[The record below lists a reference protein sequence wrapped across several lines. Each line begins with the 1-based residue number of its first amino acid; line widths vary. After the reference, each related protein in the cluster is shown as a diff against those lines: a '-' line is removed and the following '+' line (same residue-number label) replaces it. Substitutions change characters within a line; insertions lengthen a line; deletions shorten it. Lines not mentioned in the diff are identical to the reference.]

1 MHGFR
6 ERPDQIGR
14 ARARQM
20 ASSFGRE
27 LRIARVTAGLTQ
39 RRLGV
44 RARVSQQ
51 MVSQAERGDP
61 NLSLSSRC
69 RLAAA
74 SGHELNWRLYPVA
87 GIPLRDSGQLGLAS
101 AIVNAAHARWQA
113 QLEVPVAPGD
123 LRAADLVLRGESE
136 LVHVEIE
143 RALVDAQAQIRSAH
157 VKRDVIAQGE
167 DRPVRLVIAVTDTP
181 ATRAR
186 LAPFREILSRTFPV
200 TSRQIWYAI
209 RHGEPVGGDGILFVR
224 APRTVPGST

>member
-1 MHGFR
+1 MQGFR
-6 ERPDQIGR
+6 RRPDQIGR
-14 ARARQM
+14 ARSRQI
-20 ASSFGRE
+20 AASFGRE

-39 RRLGV
+39 RQLGG

-61 NLSLSSRC
+61 SLSLSSRC

-74 SGHELNWRLYPVA
+74 CGHELNWRLYPAA
-87 GIPLRDSGQLGLAS
+87 GIPLRDSGQLGVAS
-101 AIVNAAHARWQA
+101 VIVNATHPSWRA

-123 LRAADLVLRGESE
+123 LRAADLILRSDTE

-143 RALVDAQAQIRSAH
+143 RSLVDAQAQIRSAH
-157 VKRDVIAQGE
+157 LKRDVIAHGADQ
-167 DRPVRLVIAVTDTP
+167 PVRLVIAVTDTR

-186 LAPFREILSRTFPV
+186 LAPFRELLERTFPI

-209 RHGEPVGGDGILFVR
+209 RNGQAVGGDGILFVR
-224 APRTVPGST
+224 APRTAPPSP